1 MKHAIS
7 AVHFPWCALP
17 SFNLSARDA
26 APVRGEGQRLRVK
39 RRERKKARDT
49 CLQCCRCCVEED
61 RPEGSLANP
70 RTEHALNQSRLHTV
84 HDKVVKTMCLTQM
97 GTLFGKARIW
107 QAGCA
112 TEEHV
117 GGENQKSAFS
127 QAPVRSY
134 HLQR

>member
-1 MKHAIS
+1 MS
-7 AVHFPWCALP
+7 A
-17 SFNLSARDA
+17 
-26 APVRGEGQRLRVK
+26 K
-39 RRERKKARDT
+39 RRETRVCSVVLA
-49 CLQCCRCCVEED
+49 VEED

-70 RTEHALNQSRLHTV
+70 RTEHTLNQSRLHTV
-84 HDKVVKTMCLTQM
+84 HDKVVKMMCLTQM